1 MRNMNEYQVMPPLS
15 PEEYE
20 ELKADIKERGVMVP
34 IEFDEDGNTLDGH
47 HRLRICAELGITEYP
62 KIIRSGMT
70 EEEKRTHARK
80 LNMARRHLNRAQ
92 KQELIQ
98 EELKEHPQK
107 SDRQIAASLGIDHK
121 TVSRQREQMESIGEI
136 PQCDRKTSDGRVYP
150 KSRKQL
156 LPEIE
161 PEAVVDDLE
170 GQYAVEVE
178 DGYLIFDSDTNEPVT
193 ILSAPEKKPH
203 VTNNSKDDEWYTPE
217 KYIEAARTVMGTI
230 DLDPASNEFAN
241 EVVKA
246 EKYFDESTN
255 GLEQE
260 WFGNI
265 WLNPP
270 YSTALIP
277 KFADKITSSR
287 FNQAIVLV
295 NNATETAWFRKM
307 VDNASA
313 IVFTTGR
320 IKFRKRDGTHGTP
333 LQGQA
338 IMYFGTKP
346 YMFLNVFRQF
356 GWGCVL

>member
-1 MRNMNEYQVMPPLS
+1 MNELIAPELS
-15 PEEYE
+15 QLPALPVEEVKQTVDKVGGYIGMLVGAKKATTDQNTINEIDDQIRKYSAFKLRCQMELGERTAKMEKANKWKTSNPNSRDLTKAEHLSALGISSQRASEYE
-20 ELKADIKERGVMVP
+20 QLVKPENRPIVEHYLEKAETNQEVPTMAGALKEIKASEICGNYVG
-34 IEFDEDGNTLDGH
+34 EDGDIIDAYGNTID
-47 HRLRICAELGITEYP
+47 
-62 KIIRSGMT
+62 
-70 EEEKRTHARK
+70 K
-80 LNMARRHLNRAQ
+80 L
-92 KQELIQ
+92 
-98 EELKEHPQK
+98 
-107 SDRQIAASLGIDHK
+107 
-121 TVSRQREQMESIGEI
+121 
-136 PQCDRKTSDGRVYP
+136 
-150 KSRKQL
+150 
-156 LPEIE
+156 
-161 PEAVVDDLE
+161 
-170 GQYAVEVE
+170 
-178 DGYLIFDSDTNEPVT
+178 
-193 ILSAPEKKPH
+193 PEKKPH

-241 EVVKA
+241 EFVKA
-246 EKYFDESTN
+246 GKYFDESTN

-277 KFADKITSSR
+277 KFANKITSSR

-307 VDNASA
+307 VDKASA

-333 LQGQA
+333 LQGPA

-346 YMFLNVFRQF
+346 YMFLNVFKQF

>member
-1 MRNMNEYQVMPPLS
+1 MNELITPGLS
-15 PEEYE
+15 QLPALPVEEVKQTVDKVGGYIGMLVGAKKATTDQNTINEIDDQIRKYSAFKLRCQMELGERTAKMEKNTDFHGNQYSGDFSHGKDTKTEKVSNLGLTPKQSWQNEQLVKPENRPIVEHYLE
-20 ELKADIKERGVMVP
+20 KAETNQEVPTMAGALKEIKASEICGNYVG
-34 IEFDEDGNTLDGH
+34 EDGDIIDAYGNTID
-47 HRLRICAELGITEYP
+47 
-62 KIIRSGMT
+62 
-70 EEEKRTHARK
+70 K
-80 LNMARRHLNRAQ
+80 L
-92 KQELIQ
+92 
-98 EELKEHPQK
+98 
-107 SDRQIAASLGIDHK
+107 
-121 TVSRQREQMESIGEI
+121 
-136 PQCDRKTSDGRVYP
+136 
-150 KSRKQL
+150 
-156 LPEIE
+156 
-161 PEAVVDDLE
+161 
-170 GQYAVEVE
+170 
-178 DGYLIFDSDTNEPVT
+178 
-193 ILSAPEKKPH
+193 PEKKPH

-246 EKYFDESTN
+246 GKYFDESTN

-270 YSTALIP
+270 YSSALIP
-277 KFADKITSSR
+277 KFADKLTGSK
-287 FNQAIVLV
+287 FDQAIVLV

-307 VDNASA
+307 VDKASA

-346 YMFLNVFRQF
+346 YMFLNVFKQF

>member
-1 MRNMNEYQVMPPLS
+1 
-15 PEEYE
+15 
-20 ELKADIKERGVMVP
+20 
-34 IEFDEDGNTLDGH
+34 
-47 HRLRICAELGITEYP
+47 
-62 KIIRSGMT
+62 MT
-70 EEEKRTHARK
+70 EKQAWQNEQLVKPE
-80 LNMARRHLNRAQ
+80 NRPIVERYLETA
-92 KQELIQ
+92 EMN
-98 EELKEHPQK
+98 KETPTMSGAMK
-107 SDRQIAASLGIDHK
+107 EIKATEICGNYVCEDDDGI
-121 TVSRQREQMESIGEI
+121 SIIDAWGN
-136 PQCDRKTSDGRVYP
+136 
-150 KSRKQL
+150 
-156 LPEIE
+156 
-161 PEAVVDDLE
+161 VVDTLP
-170 GQYAVEVE
+170 
-178 DGYLIFDSDTNEPVT
+178 L
-193 ILSAPEKKPH
+193 PEKKPH

-246 EKYFDESTN
+246 EKFFDESVN

-277 KFADKITSSR
+277 KFADKIASSR

-307 VDNASA
+307 VDKASE

-338 IMYFGTKP
+338 IMYYGTKP

>member
-1 MRNMNEYQVMPPLS
+1 MNEYQVMPPLS

-34 IEFDEDGNTLDGH
+34 IEFDEAGNILDGH
-47 HRLRICAELGITEYP
+47 HRLRICEELGITDFP
-62 KIIRSGMT
+62 KVIRSGMT
-70 EEEKRTHARK
+70 EDEKRTHARK
-80 LNMARRHLNRAQ
+80 LNMARRHLNRVQ
-92 KQELIQ
+92 KQELIREQ
-98 EELKEHPQK
+98 LKETPEK
-107 SDRQIAASLGIDHK
+107 SDRQIASGLGVDK
-121 TVSRQREQMESIGEI
+121 NTVNAQRKKMESTGEI
-136 PQCDRKTSDGRVYP
+136 HQLKTNIGADGKERPRHIERQYP
-150 KSRKQL
+150 
-156 LPEIE
+156 LPIIE
-161 PEAVVDDLE
+161 PEAVIADLE
-170 GQYAVEVE
+170 GQYGVEVE

-193 ILSAPEKKPH
+193 ILPAPEKRPH

-307 VDNASA
+307 VDKASA

-346 YMFLNVFRQF
+346 YMFLNVFKQF

>member
-1 MRNMNEYQVMPPLS
+1 MNELTTPLLS
-15 PEEYE
+15 QLPTLPTE
-20 ELKADIKERGVMVP
+20 DIKQTVDKVGAYVDALAAAKKATTDQNTINEIDDQIRKYSAFKIRCQMELGERTAKMEKASHDRGNQYTSGKIP
-34 IEFDEDGNTLDGH
+34 DGNIAKKTDRVTALGLTPKQSWQNEQLVKPENRPIVEH
-47 HRLRICAELGITEYP
+47 YLEKAEVEKKTP
-62 KIIRSGMT
+62 TTSG
-70 EEEKRTHARK
+70 A
-80 LNMARRHLNRAQ
+80 
-92 KQELIQ
+92 
-98 EELKEHPQK
+98 LKEINEAK
-107 SDRQIAASLGIDHK
+107 
-121 TVSRQREQMESIGEI
+121 EQ
-136 PQCDRKTSDGRVYP
+136 
-150 KSRKQL
+150 
-156 LPEIE
+156 
-161 PEAVVDDLE
+161 
-170 GQYAVEVE
+170 
-178 DGYLIFDSDTNEPVT
+178 
-193 ILSAPEKKPH
+193 KKPH

-277 KFADKITSSR
+277 KFADKIISSR

-307 VDNASA
+307 VDKASA